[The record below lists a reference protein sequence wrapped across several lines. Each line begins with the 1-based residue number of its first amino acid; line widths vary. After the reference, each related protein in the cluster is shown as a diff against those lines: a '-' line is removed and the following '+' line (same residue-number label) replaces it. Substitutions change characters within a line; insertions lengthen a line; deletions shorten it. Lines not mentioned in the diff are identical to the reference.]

1 VDIEPSRS
9 AEHVRECNAL
19 LISQAG
25 KNRAHGHRRIV
36 EEGMNIPMNDFHVT
50 EKAKA
55 ETGRTTDVRNID
67 LPYPQS
73 ADQPP
78 TRVDPDENS
87 GNRKF
92 HTEGGSWKTGNRR
105 TVLYVDDN
113 PKALRMLK
121 FVIEGSG
128 YKVVAARDAG
138 EALDL
143 SLVNYRILKMMG
155 SDPIL
160 AIKLFS
166 PGTPIV
172 LISGYALLP
181 PQEFSHVDAHV
192 GKGATLDILLDKI
205 RALVVA
211 HESSPAAASGSLE
224 KRNETKLSA

>member
-1 VDIEPSRS
+1 MQCSGDFPGWQELRCTAPPNRG
-9 AEHVRECNAL
+9 R
-19 LISQAG
+19 
-25 KNRAHGHRRIV
+25 KNER
-36 EEGMNIPMNDFHVT
+36 PMNDFHVT
-50 EKAKA
+50 EKAMA
-55 ETGRTTDVRNID
+55 ETGKTANAGDID
-67 LPYPQS
+67 LPYARS

-78 TRVDPDENS
+78 TRVGPDEDS

-92 HTEGGSWKTGNRR
+92 HTRGERWKTGNQR
-105 TVLYVDDN
+105 TVLYIDDN

-121 FVIEGSG
+121 LVIEGSG
-128 YKVVAARDAG
+128 YKVVTARDAG
-138 EALDL
+138 EALERMQQSGGCDL
-143 SLVNYRILKMMG
+143 VLVNYRMLKMIG

-160 AIKLFS
+160 AIKRFS

-181 PQEFSHVDAHV
+181 PQELSHVDAHV

>member
-1 VDIEPSRS
+1 
-9 AEHVRECNAL
+9 
-19 LISQAG
+19 
-25 KNRAHGHRRIV
+25 
-36 EEGMNIPMNDFHVT
+36 MNDFHVT
-50 EKAKA
+50 EKATA
-55 ETGRTTDVRNID
+55 ETGKTANAGGID
-67 LPYPQS
+67 LPYARP

-78 TRVDPDENS
+78 TRVDPHEDS

-92 HTEGGSWKTGNRR
+92 HTGAGRWRTGNRR

-138 EALDL
+138 EALERMQQSGCDL
-143 SLVNYRILKMMG
+143 VLVNYRTLKMIG
-155 SDPIL
+155 SEPIL
-160 AIKLFS
+160 AIKCFS

-181 PQEFSHVDAHV
+181 PQELSHLDAHV

-205 RALVVA
+205 RELVVA

>member
-1 VDIEPSRS
+1 MTFTRLRRPRRRLGEP
-9 AEHVRECNAL
+9 L
-19 LISQAG
+19 TPGILISRTPNRLTNLQPGWILMKTQAIG
-25 KNRAHGHRRIV
+25 SS
-36 EEGMNIPMNDFHVT
+36 IP
-50 EKAKA
+50 KG
-55 ETGRTTDVRNID
+55 GR
-67 LPYPQS
+67 
-73 ADQPP
+73 
-78 TRVDPDENS
+78 
-87 GNRKF
+87 
-92 HTEGGSWKTGNRR
+92 WKTGNRR
-105 TVLYVDDN
+105 TILYVDDN

-138 EALDL
+138 EGLDL

-160 AIKLFS
+160 AIKRFS

-172 LISGYALLP
+172 LVSGYALLP

>member
-1 VDIEPSRS
+1 
-9 AEHVRECNAL
+9 
-19 LISQAG
+19 
-25 KNRAHGHRRIV
+25 
-36 EEGMNIPMNDFHVT
+36 MNVPMNDFHVT
-50 EKAKA
+50 EKAMA
-55 ETGRTTDVRNID
+55 ETGRTADARNID

-92 HTEGGSWKTGNRR
+92 HTGGGRWKTANQR

-121 FVIEGSG
+121 LVIEGSG
-128 YKVVAARDAG
+128 YKVVTARDAG
-138 EALDL
+138 EALQGMQRSGCDL
-143 SLVNYRILKMMG
+143 VLANYRMLKMIG

-160 AIKLFS
+160 AIRRFS
-166 PGTPIV
+166 PGTPVV

-181 PQEFSHVDAHV
+181 PQELSRVDAHV
-192 GKGATLDILLDKI
+192 GKDATLDILLDKI

-211 HESSPAAASGSLE
+211 HESSLAAASGSLE